1 MYSGLGSRTIPPN
14 AVMNGVDLKIQVGL
28 KTQVDLKTRY
38 VTKWAGARSMLDA
51 HRVRLIKRY
60 VVAVCL
66 LRSVGAGSGY
76 QQNPRRIRMEK
87 VQKWKAAA
95 GLVTGLAGLL
105 ALSGPA
111 LAADCPIKIGGL
123 APLSAPGSVTGGEA
137 MRVAMLLAER
147 DINAA
152 GGVLGCDIEVVIADT
167 EGLPEKARAL
177 MEKLITQDG
186 VVAVGGGY
194 HSSVGVAGKDIANDR
209 GIPVVFAETWNDT
222 ITGDKQK
229 YIFRIAPL
237 SSWASGVIWKFAAQ
251 APGVKKVVIVT
262 ENTDYG
268 IPAAAECEK
277 GLASKGISSTTF
289 GVDIGTQ
296 DFAGIVERVKAENP
310 DYLIVLLTG
319 EAGFNYAQQAADAGV
334 GPQDMM
340 FHANQSGLESKA
352 FWENVPDGNLSFMAR
367 IGVPET
373 MYNESALK
381 MANDYKEQTGK
392 TGVESYALEAY
403 DSIGVIAQA
412 INEAGSTGGDAI
424 VDALENIS
432 HEGTLGRIYFPYG
445 TKKDPSAD
453 GKGDEWW
460 HQWPDPAITMVQY
473 QKEGEASNTM
483 TIVYPDVY
491 KTGDAIYVG
500 H

>member
-1 MYSGLGSRTIPPN
+1 MQRISVPKILSAIAICFGGLS
-14 AVMNGVDLKIQVGL
+14 
-28 KTQVDLKTRY
+28 
-38 VTKWAGARSMLDA
+38 
-51 HRVRLIKRY
+51 
-60 VVAVCL
+60 VVSTA
-66 LRSVGAGSGY
+66 
-76 QQNPRRIRMEK
+76 N
-87 VQKWKAAA
+87 
-95 GLVTGLAGLL
+95 
-105 ALSGPA
+105 
-111 LAADCPIKIGGL
+111 AADCPIKLGGL

-137 MRVAMLLAER
+137 MRDAMLLAER

-152 GGVLGCDIEVVIADT
+152 GGVLGCDVKVVIADT

-177 MEKLITQDG
+177 MEKLITQDN

-237 SSWASGVIWKFAAQ
+237 SSWASGVIWQFAAQ
-251 APGVKKVVIVT
+251 APGVKKVAIVT

-277 GLASKGISSTTF
+277 GLGSKGISSTTF

-296 DFAGIVERVKAENP
+296 DFSGIVERIKAEKP
-310 DYLIVLLTG
+310 DYTIVLLTG
-319 EAGFNYAQQAADAGV
+319 EAGYNYTQQAADAGI

-340 FHANQSGLESKA
+340 FHANQAGLESKSW
-352 FWENVPDGNLSFMAR
+352 WENVPDGNLAFMAR

-373 MYNESALK
+373 MYNARAIK
-381 MANDYKEQTGK
+381 FAADYKAKTGK

-403 DSIGVIAQA
+403 DSIGVLAQA
-412 INEAGSTGGDAI
+412 INEAGSTNGDAI
-424 VDALENIS
+424 VSALENIN
-432 HEGTLGRIYFPYG
+432 HEGALGNIYFPYG
-445 TKKDPSAD
+445 TKKDPAAD
-453 GKGDEWW
+453 GKDDEWW

-473 QKEGEASNTM
+473 QKEGESSPGM

-491 KTGDAIYVG
+491 KTGDPIYVD
-500 H
+500 

>member
-1 MYSGLGSRTIPPN
+1 
-14 AVMNGVDLKIQVGL
+14 
-28 KTQVDLKTRY
+28 
-38 VTKWAGARSMLDA
+38 
-51 HRVRLIKRY
+51 
-60 VVAVCL
+60 
-66 LRSVGAGSGY
+66 
-76 QQNPRRIRMEK
+76 MEK

-412 INEAGSTGGDAI
+412 INEAGSTSGDAI

>member
-1 MYSGLGSRTIPPN
+1 
-14 AVMNGVDLKIQVGL
+14 
-28 KTQVDLKTRY
+28 
-38 VTKWAGARSMLDA
+38 
-51 HRVRLIKRY
+51 
-60 VVAVCL
+60 
-66 LRSVGAGSGY
+66 
-76 QQNPRRIRMEK
+76 MEK

-152 GGVLGCDIEVVIADT
+152 GGVLGCDIDVVIADT

-412 INEAGSTGGDAI
+412 INEAGSTNGDAI
-424 VDALENIS
+424 VEALENIS

-491 KTGDAIYVG
+491 KTGDAIYVTN
-500 H
+500 